1 MKATEFIKSFV
12 TPEPEG
18 RIAAK
23 GGTYSVA
30 LTAIVLAILV
40 ALNALV
46 SALPS
51 NLTKYDISA
60 SKLYSITSSTKS
72 VVNALENDVTIY
84 WLVQSDKEDAI
95 IENLLDKYESLSSHI
110 TVEKKNPDVYPT
122 FAAQYTDS
130 TVNNNSLIVQCGE
143 KYRYIDYSD
152 IYVSDLDLSTYSA
165 VYSFDG
171 EGAISSAIDYVVAD
185 ELPKVYYLTGHGE
198 AEMTEAFISQLEREN
213 MESEELSLV
222 KSDAVPDDAACVF
235 VYAPA
240 SDISAEEKRLL
251 SAYVKCGGK
260 LMIMAGS
267 GENGT
272 LENLASLIG
281 DYGVETVD
289 GIVVEGESEHYAFS
303 SPLVLLPNVA
313 ESELT
318 QAITD
323 AKYNITVPV
332 AQGLRVAESGA
343 GEVTALLETGD
354 TAFSKS
360 DGYAMTDYEKSDGD
374 IAGPFALA
382 VDIKD
387 ADSDGE
393 IIYFASSYML
403 DTLYNAYSSGANL
416 DLTMSAL
423 ASLAG
428 ESEGVSIRTKS
439 LSYDYLSISDASAST
454 LKTLM
459 IGIIPAASVLV
470 GACVIIKRRKRNNEQ
485 G

>member
-1 MKATEFIKSFV
+1 MKIKEYFTSLAAA
-12 TPEPEG
+12 EQES

-23 GGTYSVA
+23 GGAYSAA

-46 SALPS
+46 SALPTS
-51 NLTKYDISA
+51 LTRFDISA
-60 SKLYSITSSTKS
+60 SKLYSVTSSTKS
-72 VVNALENDVTIY
+72 VVNALEDDVTIY
-84 WLVQSDKEDAI
+84 WLVQSGEEDAI
-95 IENLLDKYESLSSHI
+95 IENLLDKYESLSSRI

-122 FAAQYTDS
+122 FAEQYTDS
-130 TVNNNSLIVQCGE
+130 SVNNNSLVVECGE
-143 KYRYIDYSD
+143 KFRYIDYSD

-171 EGAISSAIDYVVAD
+171 EGAITSAIDYVVAD

-198 AEMTEAFISQLEREN
+198 AELTEAFTAQLEREN
-213 MESEELSLV
+213 METEELSLL
-222 KSDAVPDDAACVF
+222 KNDAVPADAACVF

-240 SDISAEEKRLL
+240 SDISAEEKSLL
-251 SAYVKCGGK
+251 ADYAENGGK

-289 GIVVEGESEHYAFS
+289 GIVVETESEHYAFS
-303 SPLVLLPNVA
+303 SPLVLLPTVA
-313 ESELT
+313 EHDLT
-318 QAITD
+318 QAIID

-332 AQGLRVAESGA
+332 AQGLRVTDGA
-343 GEVTALLETGD
+343 DDVTALLETSGA
-354 TAFSKS
+354 AFAKA
-360 DGYAMTDYEKSDGD
+360 DGYAMTDYEKDEGD
-374 IAGPFALA
+374 VDGPFALA
-382 VDIKD
+382 VDIKTGD
-387 ADSDGE
+387 EGE

-423 ASLAG
+423 AALAG

-439 LSYDYLSISDASAST
+439 LSYDYLTISDSAAST

-459 IGIIPAASVLV
+459 MGVIPAAT
-470 GACVIIKRRKRNNEQ
+470 VIIGAAVILERRKGRNEQ

>member
-1 MKATEFIKSFV
+1 MKMKEYFTSLAAAGHEN
-12 TPEPEG
+12 

-46 SALPS
+46 AALPS
-51 NLTKYDISA
+51 SLTKLDISA
-60 SKLYSITSSTKS
+60 SKLYSVTSSTKS
-72 VVNALENDVTIY
+72 VVNALEDDVTIY
-84 WLVQSDKEDAI
+84 WLVQSDEEDAI
-95 IENLLDKYESLSSHI
+95 IENLLDKYESLSPRI

-122 FAAQYTDS
+122 FAATYTDS
-130 TVNNNSLIVQCGE
+130 TVNNNSLVVECGE
-143 KYRYIDYSD
+143 KFRYIDYSD
-152 IYVSDLDLSTYSA
+152 IYVSDLDLSSYSA

-171 EGAISSAIDYVVAD
+171 EGAITSAIDYVVAD
-185 ELPKVYYLTGHGE
+185 ELPRVYYLTGHGE
-198 AEMTEAFISQLEREN
+198 AELTEAFTAQLEREN
-213 MESEELSLV
+213 METEELSLV
-222 KSDAVPDDAACVF
+222 KEDAVPADAACVF
-235 VYAPA
+235 IYAPA

-251 SAYVKCGGK
+251 ADYVENGGK
-260 LMIMAGS
+260 LMIMAGV
-267 GENGT
+267 GESGT

-289 GIVVEGESEHYAFS
+289 GIVIEPEREHYAFS
-303 SPLVLLPNVA
+303 SPLVLLPTVA
-313 ESELT
+313 ESDLT
-318 QAITD
+318 QAIID
-323 AKYNITVPV
+323 GKYNITVPV
-332 AQGLRVAESGA
+332 AQGLRVTNGA
-343 GEVTALLETGD
+343 GEVMTLLETSEA
-354 TAFSKS
+354 AFSKA
-360 DGYAMTDYEKSDGD
+360 DGYAMTDYEKGD
-374 IAGPFALA
+374 DDADGPFALA
-382 VDIKD
+382 VDIKTGD
-387 ADSDGE
+387 EGE

-439 LSYDYLSISDASAST
+439 LSYDYLTISDSAAST

-459 IGIIPAASVLV
+459 IGIIPAATVIL
-470 GACVIIKRRKRNNEQ
+470 GATVILERRKRRNEQ

>member
-1 MKATEFIKSFV
+1 MKIKSFFASLAAAGH
-12 TPEPEG
+12 EN

-46 SALPS
+46 AALPS
-51 NLTKYDISA
+51 SLTKFDISA
-60 SKLYSITSSTKS
+60 SKLYSVTSSTKS
-72 VVNALENDVTIY
+72 VVNALEDDVTIY
-84 WLVQSDKEDAI
+84 WLVQSNEEDEI

-130 TVNNNSLIVQCGE
+130 AVNNNSLVVECGE
-143 KYRYIDYSD
+143 KFRYIDYSD

-171 EGAISSAIDYVVAD
+171 EGAITSAIDYVVAD

-198 AEMTEAFISQLEREN
+198 AELTEAFSAQLEREN
-213 MESEELSLV
+213 METEELSLL
-222 KSDAVPDDAACVF
+222 KEDEIPEDAACVF
-235 VYAPA
+235 IYAPA
-240 SDISAEEKRLL
+240 SDISEEEKTLL
-251 SAYVKCGGK
+251 ADYVDAGGK
-260 LMIMAGS
+260 LMIMAGI

-289 GIVVEGESEHYAFS
+289 GIVVETEREHYAFS
-303 SPLVLLPNVA
+303 SPLVLLPTVV

-318 QAITD
+318 QAIID
-323 AKYNITVPV
+323 GKYNITVPV
-332 AQGLRVAESGA
+332 AQGLRVASSGS
-343 GEVTALLETGD
+343 GEVTTLLETSEA
-354 TAFSKS
+354 AFSKA
-360 DGYAMTDYEKSDGD
+360 DGYAMTDYEKGD
-374 IAGPFALA
+374 DDADGPFALA
-382 VDIKD
+382 VDIKTGD
-387 ADSDGE
+387 EGE

-439 LSYDYLSISDASAST
+439 LSYDYLTISDSAAST

-459 IGIIPAASVLV
+459 IGIIPAAT
-470 GACVIIKRRKRNNEQ
+470 VIIGAAVILERRRGKNEQ